1 MSSKRTKGKAAKP
14 EKVQKD
20 ECQDNAS
27 AIKKS
32 STVTAENLIEKGN
45 LCMSNM
51 QFELAV
57 KFYRKALTLKPDD
70 TG

>member
-1 MSSKRTKGKAAKP
+1 MSSKRTKGMAAKP
-14 EKVQKD
+14 ENVQKD

-45 LCMSNM
+45 LCVSNM

-57 KFYRKALTLKPDD
+57 KFCRKALTLKPDD